1 MPPVDDVITQ
11 QQAWASSRGPIDAKG
26 YFPTVGE
33 NLRADLS
40 SAARTAFERGDGAEL
55 KDTPSRPAK
64 MRALH
69 SSSAL
74 VVNVFDYWRA
84 PGATPL
90 GTALGLNSDVQSI
103 RFEAQ
108 FPTGLDGK
116 PPNLDLA
123 LVLKDGF
130 TVGIES
136 KFTEWLHA
144 KSPERAAFKPRYFPP
159 ADGLWESRDLHESQL
174 LAQAMSDGATTYRH
188 LDGAQLLKD
197 ALGLATQ
204 VGRKFSLLYLY
215 FDWPCVEADLHRSEI
230 QHFSSLVGSE
240 LRFHALTYQ
249 EVYGR
254 LKTASDPADSEYLG
268 YLRDR
273 YFH

>member
-1 MPPVDDVITQ
+1 
-11 QQAWASSRGPIDAKG
+11 
-26 YFPTVGE
+26 
-33 NLRADLS
+33 
-40 SAARTAFERGDGAEL
+40 L
-55 KDTPSRPAK
+55 KDTPVRPAK

-84 PGATPL
+84 PGATRL

-103 RFEAQ
+103 QFEAQ
-108 FPTGLDGK
+108 FPTGLDGN

-123 LVLKDGF
+123 LVLKDGI

-159 ADGLWESRDLHESQL
+159 ATGLWDSRALHQSQL
-174 LAQAMSDGATTYRH
+174 LAHAMSEGATTYRH
-188 LDGAQLLKD
+188 LDAAQLLKH

-204 VGRKFSLLYLY
+204 VGSKFTLLYVY

-230 QHFSSLVGSE
+230 QQFSSLVGSE
-240 LRFHALTYQ
+240 LRFRPLTYQ

-254 LKTASDPADSEYLG
+254 LKALSDPADSGYIG